1 VQGAELGERLK
12 QSIWWTKEL
21 YFAPQLLIKNTRL
34 GEAVF
39 LCINQIFCE
48 FRFVLW
54 SIEFCVLWIFGYVW
68 WEWELVWLLLVQNP
82 FMLCMMGDEGF
93 DIEGLLIIKYR
104 VLVVPM
110 DVNHVFCWLLVD
122 IECMVLIRL
131 RCGMTLVDFTHEQGR
146 TSTILAQARVAETR
160 SWF

>member
-1 VQGAELGERLK
+1 
-12 QSIWWTKEL
+12 
-21 YFAPQLLIKNTRL
+21 
-34 GEAVF
+34 
-39 LCINQIFCE
+39 
-48 FRFVLW
+48 
-54 SIEFCVLWIFGYVW
+54 
-68 WEWELVWLLLVQNP
+68 LVWLLLVQNP